1 MNTPVEPAHP
11 WAVSPAL
18 ARRIQSEL
26 AREVITEDRLGPL
39 RRVAGAD
46 IGFADGGRTTR
57 AALAVLD
64 FPALSPRE
72 RILLTR
78 PTRFPYIPGLLSFRE
93 VPALLEAL
101 DGLHTPPDLILC
113 DGQGRAHPRRFGLA
127 CHLGVLTGIPT
138 IGVAKSRLIGRYTEP
153 GPGRGDWSPLVDAGE
168 VIGAVL
174 RTRDRTR
181 PLFVSIGHRVSLAT
195 AIELVLACTPRY
207 RLPETTRAAHRLA
220 SEEKHTVSSS

>member
-1 MNTPVEPAHP
+1 LNTLAETAHP
-11 WAVSPAL
+11 WAISPAL

-26 AREVITEDRLGPL
+26 AREVITEDRLGAV

-46 IGFADGGRTTR
+46 IGFADSGRTTR

-64 FPALSPRE
+64 FPALTPRE

-101 DGLHTPPDLILC
+101 DGLRTPPDLILC
-113 DGQGRAHPRRFGLA
+113 DGQGLAHPRRFGLA

-138 IGVAKSRLIGRYTEP
+138 IGVAKSRLIGRYAEP

-174 RTRDRTR
+174 RSRDRTR

-220 SEEKHTVSSS
+220 SEEKLAVSSS